1 MGRNHVIHH
10 FINALAKPLLFVCL
24 CLLLP
29 IFFIFKFLYTFY
41 LYHCNENMEGKVV
54 IVTGASS
61 GIGEQLSYEYAKKG
75 ARLMIVARR
84 EERLQQVAETARGL
98 GSPDVVPICADV
110 SNVND
115 CKRFVD
121 ATIKHFGRLDHLVNN
136 AGISSVCSV
145 EDTTDISK
153 FVPLMDINFWG
164 CVYPTYFAIPYLKKT
179 RGKIIVNS
187 SVSAIL
193 HPPTLAIY
201 SVRTPHLLA
210 SKAALLSF
218 YEALRV
224 ELAPAITITI
234 ATLGIVETEII
245 QGKHLSKEGVLRVDP
260 QLADALNEI
269 IKLPVMSS
277 QACAKAVLDA
287 VGRGERNVTEPKW
300 YKAFVLLKG
309 QCPEV
314 TDWCY
319 RTFYFK
325 RFSSE
330 KMNAPIPL
338 SQDKAS

>member
-1 MGRNHVIHH
+1 MGHNHVIHH
-10 FINALAKPLLFVCL
+10 FLNALAKPLLFGCL

-41 LYHCNENMEGKVV
+41 LHHCNKTMEGKVV

-61 GIGEQLSYEYAKKG
+61 GIGEQLSYEDAKKR
-75 ARLMIVARR
+75 ARLQIVARR
-84 EERLQQVAETARGL
+84 EESLQQVEKTARGL

-121 ATIKHFGRLDHLVNN
+121 ATIKHFGRLDDLVNN

-153 FVPLMDINFWG
+153 FVPLMDINFWC
-164 CVYPTYFAIPYLKKT
+164 CVYPTYFSIPYLKKT

-193 HPPTLAIY
+193 NPPTLAIY
-201 SVRTPHLLA
+201 SA

-224 ELAPAITITI
+224 ELAPAIKITI
-234 ATLGIVETEII
+234 ATLGIVETEMT
-245 QGKHLSKEGVLRVDP
+245 QGKHLSKE
-260 QLADALNEI
+260 EI

-277 QACAKAVLDA
+277 QVCAKAVLDA
-287 VGRGERNVTEPKW
+287 VERRERNVTEPKW

-309 QCPEV
+309 LCPEV

-325 RFSSE
+325 PFSSE
-330 KMNAPIPL
+330 KMNAPISL

>member
-1 MGRNHVIHH
+1 MG
-10 FINALAKPLLFVCL
+10 P
-24 CLLLP
+24 
-29 IFFIFKFLYTFY
+29 
-41 LYHCNENMEGKVV
+41 
-54 IVTGASS
+54 
-61 GIGEQLSYEYAKKG
+61 
-75 ARLMIVARR
+75 
-84 EERLQQVAETARGL
+84 
-98 GSPDVVPICADV
+98 
-110 SNVND
+110 
-115 CKRFVD
+115 
-121 ATIKHFGRLDHLVNN
+121 ATVDHLVNN

-145 EDTTDISK
+145 EDTKDISK

-201 SVRTPHLLA
+201 SA

-234 ATLGIVETEII
+234 ATLGIVETEIT

-269 IKLPVMSS
+269 IELPVMSS

-300 YKAFVLLKG
+300 YKPFVLLKG
-309 QCPEV
+309 LCPEV

-319 RTFYFK
+319 RTCYFK